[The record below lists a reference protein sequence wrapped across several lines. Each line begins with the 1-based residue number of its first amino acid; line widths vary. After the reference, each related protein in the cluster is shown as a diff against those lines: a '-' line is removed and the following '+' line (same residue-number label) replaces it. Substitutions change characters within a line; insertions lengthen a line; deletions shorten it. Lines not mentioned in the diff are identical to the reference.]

1 MNETNF
7 EIIKHRNEYGDEF
20 WYARELQKML
30 GYKEWRL
37 FSAIIEKAKL
47 TCSQSNN
54 KINDH
59 FEAYSK
65 IVKAGVTTKP
75 ILDYRLSRYACY
87 LIVQKANPKSEAVA
101 LGKKYFFVQTKNEV

>member
-1 MNETNF
+1 
-7 EIIKHRNEYGDEF
+7 
-20 WYARELQKML
+20 ML

-54 KINDH
+54 KINGH

-65 IVKAGVTTKP
+65 RVKAGVTTKP
-75 ILDYRLSRYACY
+75 ILDYRLSRYACH
-87 LIVQKANPKSEAVA
+87 LIVQKANPKSEEKSIF
-101 LGKKYFFVQTKNEV
+101 LYKLKMRYRNMET